1 MKVEHVSYC
10 SSNDPEYQ
18 AAEKL
23 KQQFEHID
31 NNGYVL
37 ITSGIKM
44 PPGCRVKDLDIVVAG
59 YFKDYYIEDFQ
70 YPRYFNGY
78 RSDKSGVRIQSFLVT
93 IELKGFILEQIDIH
107 PFGNL
112 TAKYKKDPDDKSV
125 SDQSH
130 KQKHALRTALVTHL
144 RHKFWHKDVDVYVY
158 NLIWLNRIEKTNF
171 YAEYGQH
178 DEWNILA
185 GKEISI
191 NELLKAIAFSGES
204 AIWEDD
210 HYLVN
215 SFRKVSANP
224 SLLLDNVKEVC
235 DILGKSKS
243 AQSNLTRHKLE
254 AIAQNFVEDTKI
266 ELGKITVLKGRAG
279 TGKTI
284 RLLQFARQCCELN
297 QKCVFLTY
305 NLALVGDI
313 RRLLAFTDFYDDSLM
328 RIETMHYF
336 FSEIMKLYG
345 IDNAYINDENFEEI
359 YNIRLGELKTK
370 IEETKQPLDW
380 DFVLVDEAQDW
391 TTNEIDVLIS
401 LFSLEQIV
409 IADGVDQFVR
419 STKKNA
425 WNDAGNDLF
434 HINYTKSLR
443 QKSNLVAFVNA
454 FAQKAGIDWQVEEN
468 EKLMGGRV
476 IIAPAISAKLL
487 QEVKDDCLGKENA
500 LYDILVLLTSDASQ
514 PKFMAQMLPL
524 WKHKGVPLFDGT
536 NKKNRELLSLNV
548 DEARVFHYNSCR
560 GIEGWSVFCTD
571 LDVLVRERFIS
582 KKYPPRRIGETD
594 YDRRM
599 RIMKDIYMWILMPL
613 TRAIDTLVITIR
625 EEKSEIG
632 QLLYELSKMYDFVEW
647 RIH

>member
-23 KQQFEHID
+23 KQQFEPID

-37 ITSGIKM
+37 ITSGVKM
-44 PPGCRVKDLDIVVAG
+44 PPGNGVKDLDIVVSG
-59 YFKDYYIEDFQ
+59 YLENYFIDDFQ
-70 YPRYFNGY
+70 YPKYFKGY
-78 RSDKSGVRIQSFLVT
+78 CSDKSGIHIQSFLTT
-93 IELKGFILEQIDIH
+93 IELKGFDLEQIEIND
-107 PFGNL
+107 FGIL
-112 TAKYKKDPDDKSV
+112 SGKYKNDPSEKSV

-130 KQKHALRTALVTHL
+130 KQKHALRNALSYHHVEA
-144 RHKFWHKDVDVYVY
+144 YVY
-158 NLIWLNRIEKTNF
+158 NLIWLNRIKKADFQEN
-171 YAEYGQH
+171 YGQH
-178 DEWNILA
+178 DDWNILV
-185 GKEISI
+185 GEEISI
-191 NELLKAIAFSGES
+191 NELLKAIAFNGER

-215 SFRKVSANP
+215 SFSKVSHDC
-224 SLLLDNVKEVC
+224 STFEKVKQAC
-235 DILGKSKS
+235 DLLGKSKS
-243 AQSNLTRHKLE
+243 AKSNLTRHKLE
-254 AIAQNFVEDTKI
+254 AISQNSIEED
-266 ELGKITVLKGRAG
+266 LVVPDKITVLKGRAG

-284 RLLQFARQCCELN
+284 RLLQFARQCCEAN
-297 QKCVFLTY
+297 KKCIFLTY
-305 NLALVGDI
+305 NQALIGDI

-391 TTNEIDVLIS
+391 TTNEIDVLMS

-425 WNDAGNDLF
+425 WNDADNDLF
-434 HINYTKSLR
+434 NINYTKSLR

-454 FAQKAGIDWQVEEN
+454 FAQKAGINWQVEEN

-487 QEVKDDCLGKENA
+487 QEVKDDCLEKENA